1 MSGWSVSLTC
11 VHAREYRMEKEK
23 NLLTEELLLAG
34 YSAENYPAYVQI
46 PSGSFGTDVLENLYG
61 GFEFRRDYLDRNS
74 YQTGCGLFA
83 RAESCISAMGHMG
96 IDWCFENDNA
106 VLKCPY
112 RKTGCEKN
120 HPALAGMEPAFY
132 FCACHMTD
140 HYEYENS
147 VERIIKEQ
155 EQKKGQAYEAF
166 AAERQG
172 RICEHH
178 MYYDDAKKKWEFRYD
193 PVKCAKVC
201 IGGFCP
207 VRSRM
212 LASEKG
218 NIFYDVRVSTKRKD
232 GTLFDGEPI
241 VGVIKGKKFLKRPV
255 SMDVCCAAVPKC
267 GEEIF
272 KREWWNGYSMRKLYD
287 PDLEIAIINIRAGRK
302 EGRDLEQDLEDIKN
316 GIAIVHESDQIKA
329 QKERK
334 QERKQKR
341 LEALKRKIRKKGY
354 AGLNDAE
361 RRLADKRIGA
371 EEIKALEQERR
382 QEKKEE
388 QLSLSMW
395 MEL

>member
-1 MSGWSVSLTC
+1 MK
-11 VHAREYRMEKEK
+11 KEW

-46 PSGSFGTDVLENLYG
+46 PSGSFGTDVLENIYG
-61 GFEFRRDYLDRNS
+61 GFEFRRDYVDENS

-83 RAESCISAMGHMG
+83 KAESGIGNMGYMG

-106 VLKCPY
+106 VIKCPY

-120 HPALAGMEPAFY
+120 HPALAGMEPTLC

-140 HYEYENS
+140 RYEYENS

-155 EQKKGQAYEAF
+155 EQEKRRAYEAF
-166 AAERQG
+166 EAERQG
-172 RICEHH
+172 RICKEH
-178 MYYDDAKKKWEFRYD
+178 MYYDETEKKWDFRYD
-193 PVKCAKVC
+193 PIKCARFC
-201 IGGFCP
+201 TGGYCP
-207 VRSRM
+207 VRSRP

-218 NIFYDVRVSTKRKD
+218 NIFYDVKVSTKRKD
-232 GTLFDGEPI
+232 GTLFDGQTI
-241 VGVIKGKKFLKRPV
+241 VSIVKGRKFLKRPV
-255 SMDVCCAAVPKC
+255 SMDICRAAVPKSQ
-267 GEEIF
+267 EEIF
-272 KREWWNGYSMRKLYD
+272 RREWWNGYSMQKLCD

-316 GIAIVHESDQIKA
+316 GIVIVHESDQIKA

-334 QERKQKR
+334 RERKQKR
-341 LEALKRKIRKKGY
+341 LEALKRKIKKKGY
-354 AGLNDAE
+354 AGLKDAE
-361 RRLADKRIGA
+361 RRLANKKIGKA
-371 EEIKALEQERR
+371 GIKALEQERR
-382 QEKKEE
+382 QEQQGE